1 MQKRMSFQE
10 IDQWIE
16 KQSND
21 RNYTI
26 RKAIPGFESFILEIS
41 SKIKQKKTIRLY
53 WETRKQGK

>member
-53 WETRKQGK
+53 